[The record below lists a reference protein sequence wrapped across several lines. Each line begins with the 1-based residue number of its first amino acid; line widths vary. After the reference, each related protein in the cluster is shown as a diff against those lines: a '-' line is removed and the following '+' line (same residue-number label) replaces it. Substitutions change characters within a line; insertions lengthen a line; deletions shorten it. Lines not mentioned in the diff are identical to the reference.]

1 MDEDEVSANPFD
13 EEETDTPISFD
24 KEADEDTDEE
34 GLGELPSIV
43 QRRGGG
49 KNKVWTAQ
57 IMTVVILTMVTMIIL
72 AMVTMIFFKCFIQF
86 PSPLT
91 LKGVAI
97 QFHIGFI

>member
-72 AMVTMIFFKCFIQF
+72 AMVTMMTLLI
-86 PSPLT
+86 LT
-91 LKGVAI
+91 TPGPPPVLHAAPGP
-97 QFHIGFI
+97 